1 MSHEPARGEADDGTP
16 THVAWR
22 PREGEF
28 DRLLTKSRWDRRRA
42 AWNQRQLW
50 SNRVALASN
59 ATILVVVIVIHDT
72 VGLAL
77 LIAGAA
83 GVAAQV
89 LTLSRFQLRQLVGL
103 GSSTTTRSQ
112 LSE

>member
-1 MSHEPARGEADDGTP
+1 MSHEPARGEADGGAP
-16 THVAWR
+16 THLAWR
-22 PREGEF
+22 LRQGEF

-59 ATILVVVIVIHDT
+59 AAILLVGIVIHDT

-89 LTLSRFQLRQLVGL
+89 LTLSKFQLRQLIGL
-103 GSSTTTRSQ
+103 ESSRTTRSQ
-112 LSE
+112 LS